1 MSITKETKIHEP
13 ANLEQIYEY
22 LMQYPGEVRN
32 LGVKL
37 DYHYGH
43 GYVIYVQLGEQPIE
57 LVIHRDLLI
66 QLGGRPMEEADL
78 KEHVRN
84 VLDRV
89 QREKAAGVQRE
100 KAVEEITDRRGPVLQ
115 PWVCN
120 LTFMQQSVL
129 ITACRGPDSLSK
141 NHISKQLC
149 RWMRRCFLYSAF
161 EKKVFTTPYQRGG
174 GSFTG
179 PCVATDDRGKI
190 CIDAALDQYLK
201 SVDEVPH
208 HFHLH
213 LMHAAEILGY
223 KHPYWPH
230 RKWWNKVY
238 VRIVKDAHLN
248 PETEE
253 QMDKRLGDCHEDW
266 IAAEEVT
273 AD

>member
-1 MSITKETKIHEP
+1 MAETLPTINVGSFKELGEVLKE
-13 ANLEQIYEY
+13 
-22 LMQYPGEVRN
+22 YPGELGKYEVSEAPEVRAFIIW
-32 LGVKL
+32 VE
-37 DYHYGH
+37 
-43 GYVIYVQLGEQPIE
+43 VGE
-57 LVIHRDLLI
+57 LTVYFKMDRCS
-66 QLGGRPMEEADL
+66 LGG
-78 KEHVRN
+78 
-84 VLDRV
+84 
-89 QREKAAGVQRE
+89 AGIRYV
-100 KAVEEITDRRGPVLQ
+100 TDRLKRTMSRVYEEKQRQKRGPVLQ
-115 PWVCN
+115 PWVCE

-129 ITACRGPDSLSK
+129 ITACRGPDTLHK

-161 EKKVFTTPYQRGG
+161 EKVVFEDPYQSGG

-179 PCVATDDRGKI
+179 PCVATDKRGKI

-223 KHPYWPH
+223 KHPNLDH

-238 VRIVKDAHLN
+238 IRIVKDAHLN

>member
-1 MSITKETKIHEP
+1 MTETPIGGTPTIQTHQVESFKELGKI
-13 ANLEQIYEY
+13 LEEHSGDFGKY
-22 LMQYPGEVRN
+22 EVRDAPEIKAICIWVEVGE
-32 LGVKL
+32 LTVHFKMDRLSLEGEGIRYVTDRLKL
-37 DYHYGH
+37 T
-43 GYVIYVQLGEQPIE
+43 
-57 LVIHRDLLI
+57 LVRIN
-66 QLGGRPMEEADL
+66 E
-78 KEHVRN
+78 
-84 VLDRV
+84 DRKR
-89 QREKAAGVQRE
+89 Q
-100 KAVEEITDRRGPVLQ
+100 RRGPVLQ

-129 ITACRGPDSLSK
+129 ITACRGPDGLSK

-179 PCVATDDRGKI
+179 PCLATDERGKI

-223 KHPYWPH
+223 KHPYLPH

-248 PETEE
+248 PESEE